1 MNGHISDAKQASSGG
16 PMCAKAQ
23 KKESLCSIKDLL
35 GGVMLT
41 GYGVPFPFAPIDT
54 YPKVRYWL

>member
-1 MNGHISDAKQASSGG
+1 MH
-16 PMCAKAQ
+16 AKAR

-41 GYGVPFPFAPIDT
+41 GYGGPFSFAPIDT
-54 YPKVRYWL
+54 YPKVRY